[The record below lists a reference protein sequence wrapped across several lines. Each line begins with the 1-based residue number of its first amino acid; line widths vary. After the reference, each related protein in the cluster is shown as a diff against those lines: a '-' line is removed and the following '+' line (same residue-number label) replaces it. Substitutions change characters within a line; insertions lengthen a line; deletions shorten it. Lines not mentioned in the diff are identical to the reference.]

1 MRVIVITCIIIALII
16 SLGLLSINMLVNNT
30 KTLGSLITRIED
42 EIMNGRWE
50 EAVKIE
56 NQLKYQWEKY
66 KKIWPML
73 IDHADVDKV
82 TTYLC
87 ELEVFITKKD
97 EIMAASR
104 LAILKLLMQNIPE
117 KEYVILQNIF

>member
-1 MRVIVITCIIIALII
+1 MRIIVITCIIIAMII
-16 SLGLLSINMLVNNT
+16 SFGLLSINMLENNT
-30 KTLGSLITRIED
+30 KTLESLITKIED
-42 EIMNGRWE
+42 EIMNERWE

-56 NQLKYQWEKY
+56 NQLKDQWEKY

-82 TTYLC
+82 TTYLS
-87 ELEVFITKKD
+87 ELEVFIAKKD

-104 LAILKLLMQNIPE
+104 LAVLKLLMQNIPE

>member
-1 MRVIVITCIIIALII
+1 MRAII
-16 SLGLLSINMLVNNT
+16 STCVIITVIITIGCLSINMLENDT
-30 KTLGSLITRIED
+30 ETLGNLLSRIEE
-42 EIMNGRWE
+42 EITHNRWE
-50 EAVKIE
+50 EAVKIQ
-56 NQLKYQWEKY
+56 NQLNVQWSKY

-82 TTYLC
+82 TAYIS
-87 ELEVFITKKD
+87 ELGVFITKKD

-104 LAILKLLMQNIPE
+104 LAVLKLLMQNIPE

>member
-104 LAILKLLMQNIPE
+104 LAVLKLLMQNIPE

>member
-87 ELEVFITKKD
+87 ELEVFIAKKD

-104 LAILKLLMQNIPE
+104 LAVLKLLMQNIPE

>member
-1 MRVIVITCIIIALII
+1 MRAIIITCVIIALII
-16 SLGLLSINMLVNNT
+16 SLGSLSINMLENNT
-30 KTLGSLITRIED
+30 KTLGSLITMIED
-42 EIMNGRWE
+42 EIKLERWE

-56 NQLKYQWEKY
+56 NQLKNQWEKY
-66 KKIWPML
+66 RKIWPML

-82 TTYLC
+82 TTYLS
-87 ELEVFITKKD
+87 ELEVFIAKKD

-104 LAILKLLMQNIPE
+104 LAVLKLLMQNIPE

>member
-1 MRVIVITCIIIALII
+1 MRIIVITCIIIAMII
-16 SLGLLSINMLVNNT
+16 SFGLLSINMLENNT
-30 KTLGSLITRIED
+30 KTLESLITKIED
-42 EIMNGRWE
+42 EIMNERWE

-56 NQLKYQWEKY
+56 NQLKDQWEKY

-82 TTYLC
+82 TTYLS
-87 ELEVFITKKD
+87 ELEVFIAKKD

-104 LAILKLLMQNIPE
+104 LAVLKLLMQNILE

>member
-1 MRVIVITCIIIALII
+1 MLENDTET
-16 SLGLLSINMLVNNT
+16 LGNLLS
-30 KTLGSLITRIED
+30 RIEE
-42 EIMNGRWE
+42 EITHNRWE
-50 EAVKIE
+50 EAVKIQ
-56 NQLKYQWEKY
+56 NQLNVQWSKY

-82 TTYLC
+82 TAYIS
-87 ELEVFITKKD
+87 ELGVFITKKD

-104 LAILKLLMQNIPE
+104 LAVLKLLMQNIPE